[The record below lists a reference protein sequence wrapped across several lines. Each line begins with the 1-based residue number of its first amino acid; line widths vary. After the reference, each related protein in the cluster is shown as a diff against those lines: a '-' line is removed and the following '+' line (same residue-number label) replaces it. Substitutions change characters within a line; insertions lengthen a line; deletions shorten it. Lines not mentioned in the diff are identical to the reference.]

1 MALGGKI
8 RRHGGVTQMD
18 DVRFERQYRTSH
30 SEGYL
35 LFEGG
40 DRLGRIELHFTPT
53 VVYGTL
59 VVERDMEEDDVLDL
73 IEQADD
79 ELVLT
84 ADVPREDFVV
94 SVYQGHDRGTYSDEY
109 FEEDEETT
117 TNHEGQ

>member
-1 MALGGKI
+1 
-8 RRHGGVTQMD
+8 MD
-18 DVRFERQYRTSH
+18 DVRFERQYRTTH

-35 LFEGG
+35 IFEGS
-40 DRLGRIELHFTPT
+40 DRLGRVELHFTPT

-59 VVERDMEEDDVLDL
+59 VVERELEEDDVLDL

-94 SVYQGHDRGTYSDEY
+94 SVYQGRDLGTYSDEY
-109 FEEDEETT
+109 FEEDDDDDEEDE
-117 TNHEGQ
+117 HEE

>member
-1 MALGGKI
+1 
-8 RRHGGVTQMD
+8 MD
-18 DVRFERQYRTSH
+18 DVRFERQYRTTH

-35 LFEGG
+35 VFDGT
-40 DRLGRIELHFTPT
+40 DRLGRIELHFTST

-59 VVERDMEEDDVLDL
+59 VVEREMEEDDVLDL

-94 SVYQGHDRGTYSDEY
+94 AVYQGRDLGTYSDEY
-109 FEEDEETT
+109 FEDDDDDDDEQEPT
-117 TNHEGQ
+117 

>member
-1 MALGGKI
+1 
-8 RRHGGVTQMD
+8 MD
-18 DVRFERQYRTSH
+18 EARFERQYRTTH

-35 LFEGG
+35 IFDGG

-59 VVERDMEEDDVLDL
+59 VVEREIEEDDVLDL

-94 SVYQGHDRGTYSDEY
+94 SVYQGRDLGTYSDEY
-109 FEEDEETT
+109 FEDDEESD
-117 TNHEGQ
+117 NHEEQ

>member
-1 MALGGKI
+1 
-8 RRHGGVTQMD
+8 MD
-18 DVRFERQYRTSH
+18 DARFERQYRTAN

-35 LFEGG
+35 VFDGG
-40 DRLGRIELHFTPT
+40 DRLGRIDLHFTPT

-59 VVERDMEEDDVLDL
+59 VVEREMEEDDILDL

-94 SVYQGHDRGTYSDEY
+94 SVYQGRDLGTYSDEY
-109 FEEDEETT
+109 FEEDEEEN
-117 TNHEGQ
+117 NHEGQ

>member
-1 MALGGKI
+1 ME
-8 RRHGGVTQMD
+8 
-18 DVRFERQYRTSH
+18 DVRFERQYRTTR

-35 LFEGG
+35 VFEGE
-40 DRLGRIELHFTPT
+40 DRLGRIELHFTST

-59 VVERDMEEDDVLDL
+59 VVERDIEEDDVLDL

-94 SVYQGHDRGTYSDEY
+94 SVYQGRDLGTYSDEY
-109 FEEDEETT
+109 FEEDEESN
-117 TNHEGQ
+117 NHEST

>member
-1 MALGGKI
+1 
-8 RRHGGVTQMD
+8 MD
-18 DVRFERQYRTSH
+18 DVRFERQYRTTH

-35 LFEGG
+35 IFDGG
-40 DRLGRIELHFTPT
+40 DRFGRIELHFTPT

-59 VVERDMEEDDVLDL
+59 VIEREMEEDDVLDL

-94 SVYQGHDRGTYSDEY
+94 SVYQGKDLGTYSDEY
-109 FEEDEETT
+109 FEEEDED
-117 TNHEGQ
+117 HENN

>member
-1 MALGGKI
+1 
-8 RRHGGVTQMD
+8 MD
-18 DVRFERQYRTSH
+18 DVRFERQYRTAF

-35 LFEGG
+35 VFEGG

-59 VVERDMEEDDVLDL
+59 VVEREMEEDDILDL

-94 SVYQGHDRGTYSDEY
+94 SVYHGRDLGTYSDEY
-109 FEEDEETT
+109 FEEEEEEN
-117 TNHEGQ
+117 NHEEK

>member
-1 MALGGKI
+1 
-8 RRHGGVTQMD
+8 VD
-18 DVRFERQYRTSH
+18 DARFERQYRTAN

-35 LFEGG
+35 VFDGG
-40 DRLGRIELHFTPT
+40 DRLGRIDLHFTPT

-59 VVERDMEEDDVLDL
+59 VVEREMEEDDILDL

-94 SVYQGHDRGTYSDEY
+94 SVYQGRDLGTYSDEY
-109 FEEDEETT
+109 FEEDEEEN
-117 TNHEGQ
+117 NHEGQ

>member
-1 MALGGKI
+1 
-8 RRHGGVTQMD
+8 MD
-18 DVRFERQYRTSH
+18 DVRFERQYRTTH

-35 LFEGG
+35 VFEGG

-59 VVERDMEEDDVLDL
+59 VVEREMDEDEVLDL

-94 SVYQGHDRGTYSDEY
+94 SVYQGRDLGTYSDEY
-109 FEEDEETT
+109 FEEDEQNGN
-117 TNHEGQ
+117 NHEGDVGDV

>member
-1 MALGGKI
+1 ME
-8 RRHGGVTQMD
+8 
-18 DVRFERQYRTSH
+18 DVRFERQYRTTH

-35 LFEGG
+35 VFEGE
-40 DRLGRIELHFTPT
+40 DRLGRIELHFTST

-59 VVERDMEEDDVLDL
+59 VVEREIEEDDVLDL

-94 SVYQGHDRGTYSDEY
+94 SVYQGRDLGTYSDEY
-109 FEEDEETT
+109 FEEDEESN
-117 TNHEGQ
+117 NHEGQ

>member
-1 MALGGKI
+1 
-8 RRHGGVTQMD
+8 MD
-18 DVRFERQYRTSH
+18 DVRFERQYRTTH

-35 LFEGG
+35 VFEAG

-59 VVERDMEEDDVLDL
+59 VVEREVDEDEILDL

-94 SVYQGHDRGTYSDEY
+94 SVYQGRDLGTYSDEY
-109 FEEDEETT
+109 FEEDDQNGN
-117 TNHEGQ
+117 NHEGGVGNG